1 MIFVKQIV
9 PLFAAVATG
18 MGLVGF
24 MAARNFTLNPDVRLA
39 TNHPSVLIQPS
50 PPLL

>member
-9 PLFAAVATG
+9 PLFTAVATG
-18 MGLVGF
+18 MGLAGF
-24 MAARNFTLNPDVRLA
+24 MAARHFTLDPDVRLA
-39 TNHPSVLIQPS
+39 TNYASVAIQPS